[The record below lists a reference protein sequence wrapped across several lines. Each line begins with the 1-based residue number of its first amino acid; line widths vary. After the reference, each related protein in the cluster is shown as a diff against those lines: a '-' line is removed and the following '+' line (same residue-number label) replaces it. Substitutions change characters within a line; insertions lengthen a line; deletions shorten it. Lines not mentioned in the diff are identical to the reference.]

1 MSLFRRSTRS
11 APGSTGDRHLV
22 VGLGNPGD
30 KYARTRHNVGVM
42 VIEKLLE
49 RSSASF
55 KSHKSGCLIA
65 ETQVAGERV
74 VLARPT
80 TYMND
85 SGRPVRELTRW
96 YKTPSEHLIV
106 VHDEL
111 DLPFSEVR
119 VKSDGGT
126 AGHNG
131 LGSIVSHL
139 GTKGFTRVRVGIGRP
154 PGRKEAVGHV
164 LNEFSSSERKEL
176 PEILERAADVVEEVL
191 SAGVE
196 RAMNV
201 YNTKA

>member
-1 MSLFRRSTRS
+1 MSLFRRSPR
-11 APGSTGDRHLV
+11 PEVDRYIV

-30 KYARTRHNVGVM
+30 KYARTRHNIGVM
-42 VIEKLLE
+42 TVEKLLE
-49 RSSASF
+49 RTGTSF

-65 ETQVAGERV
+65 ETQLGDERV

-85 SGRPVRELTRW
+85 SGRPVRELSRW
-96 YKTPSEHLIV
+96 YKAPPEHLIV

-111 DLPFSEVR
+111 DLPFSEIR
-119 VKSDGGT
+119 VKSGGGT

-139 GTKGFTRVRVGIGRP
+139 GTKDFLRVRVGIGRP

-164 LNEFSSSERKEL
+164 LNEFSAGERKEL
-176 PEILERAADVVEEVL
+176 PDVIERAADAVEEVL
-191 SAGVE
+191 NAGVE

-201 YNTKA
+201 YNTRA